1 MDEAEGFEKN
11 VPSPGSMRLATY
23 RIPHAKDDKED
34 AEMSVTQVGGDVE
47 SNVSRWVGQFQE
59 KPTPIRKEFTLGNI
73 KATVVKLS
81 GTFTAG
87 AMMGETAEPKPNYAL
102 LAMIVEAGGDPYF
115 FKMTGPAATVTA
127 ATEDFSELVK
137 SLHLGTR

>member
-1 MDEAEGFEKN
+1 M
-11 VPSPGSMRLATY
+11 
-23 RIPHAKDDKED
+23 
-34 AEMSVTQVGGDVE
+34 GGDVE

-73 KATVVKLS
+73 GDGSESS

-102 LAMIVEAGGDPYF
+102 LAMIVEAGGTRYF
-115 FKMTGPAATVTA
+115 SNDGARGDAPRLLPRISA
-127 ATEDFSELVK
+127 S
-137 SLHLGTR
+137 S